1 MKTNKQSYS
10 FDKFS
15 ICVSLF
21 FAAFAPS
28 VHCLS
33 FFKKLEYYVAVLKM
47 CSRKHRFKESCSSV
61 FHGKHTINETGNE
74 KRQKSCRIPRS
85 QTSLN
90 GLFILL
96 KSKPQLRIAILA
108 PPTKYD
114 VKLDFIPKVQFN
126 CFEFIRRG

>member
-1 MKTNKQSYS
+1 M
-10 FDKFS
+10 
-15 ICVSLF
+15 
-21 FAAFAPS
+21 
-28 VHCLS
+28 
-33 FFKKLEYYVAVLKM
+33 EVLKM

-61 FHGKHTINETGNE
+61 FHGKHTINEPAM
-74 KRQKSCRIPRS
+74 KKDKKSCRIPRS

-114 VKLDFIPKVQFN
+114 VKT
-126 CFEFIRRG
+126 